1 MHQKF
6 EIFCTFN
13 NQSKTK
19 PANKTMRQHLNKT
32 LVFLL
37 FFTVLLACTKK
48 SAETSWVTLFNGQD
62 LTGWDTYLGPAYDSL
77 QQRFDSLATYG
88 LNNDPKGVFRVVQEE
103 GSPAIRISGEGFGGI
118 STLNEY
124 ENYHLRV
131 EFKWG
136 QHKFHPRKQSKRDSG
151 ILYHGVGPQGAGYG
165 NWLRSQEFQV
175 QEGDCG
181 DYWSID
187 NSMVDIPAAEPEPG
201 RYVYDSTASLRQFSF
216 ASESEKRCIKNPD
229 AEKASGE
236 WNTVDIYCFGDKSI
250 HMING
255 VVVMKLFNSRHL
267 LDGKPVPLTKGK
279 IQIQTEGAE
288 VYYRNIQLAPISETD
303 FNRI

>member
-1 MHQKF
+1 MNYFLRFTATLLLAIIASACQK
-6 EIFCTFN
+6 
-13 NQSKTK
+13 K
-19 PANKTMRQHLNKT
+19 PAQQN
-32 LVFLL
+32 
-37 FFTVLLACTKK
+37 
-48 SAETSWVTLFNGQD
+48 WVTLFNGKD
-62 LTGWDTYLGPAYDSL
+62 LTGWDTYLGPAYDSV
-77 QQRFDSLATYG
+77 QNRFDSLSALG
-88 LNNDPKGVFRVVQEE
+88 LNNDPNGVFTVVPLD
-103 GSPAIRISGEGFGGI
+103 GPSVIRISGEGFGGI
-118 STLNEY
+118 STQAEY
-124 ENYHLRV
+124 ENYHLRL

-136 QHKFHPRKQSKRDSG
+136 QQKFHPRKQSKRDSG

-229 AEKASGE
+229 AENASGQ
-236 WNTVDIYCFGDKSI
+236 WNVVDIYCFGNKSI
-250 HMING
+250 HVING
-255 VVVMKLFNSRHL
+255 TVVMKLYNSRHIVE
-267 LDGKPVPLTKGK
+267 GKETPLEKGK

-288 VYYRNIQLAPISETD
+288 VYYRNIQLEPISESD
-303 FNRI
+303 FNLL